1 MVSNSE
7 NSQSKTS
14 QQDNQT
20 KKKILLAFSGGL
32 DTSAIV
38 PWLIENYN
46 AEVIGYCADLGNAP
60 DKDYL
65 TAWSKRLGISEFIF
79 EDLKD
84 EFTKN
89 YVFPAIKAGAIYQ
102 DDYLLGTSLA
112 RPLISERIAYFA
124 KKLGAAAIAHGA
136 TGKGNDQLR
145 FERSWAYLAPEIEV
159 IAPWKI
165 WSYTGRQDLIQY
177 LASKGIEFE
186 NEEKRYSVDVN
197 LLHRS
202 CEGGILENIEAEYNP
217 NEIYSWVATPKAL
230 TDNAPTTLTLKFEA
244 GLPVALDGNVL
255 SPSQLLESLNIIAGK
270 NGIGVL
276 DLVEER
282 TIGIK
287 SRGIYETPGGTL
299 LHFALKQLKH
309 ACWDR
314 QLLNTARTL
323 GQTYADLVYDGL
335 WHCDTKPALD
345 AFFNKASEVLS
356 GEIGLKIENGKL
368 LVTKRS
374 SPFSLFNSQAV
385 SFETDPEGLLAAAA
399 GYSKVTAFNQKMQG
413 KRNAVKCQQL

>member
-1 MVSNSE
+1 MVSNS
-7 NSQSKTS
+7 NST
-14 QQDNQT
+14 QT
-20 KKKILLAFSGGL
+20 NASAKKKILLAFSGGL

-46 AEVIGYCADLGNAP
+46 AEVIAYCADLGNAP
-60 DKDYL
+60 DAEYL
-65 TAWSKRLGISEFIF
+65 KNWSKKLGASQFIF
-79 EDLKD
+79 EDLK
-84 EFTKN
+84 EKFTSD

-112 RPLISERIAYFA
+112 RPLISERIAHFA
-124 KKLGAAAIAHGA
+124 KELGASAIAHGA

-145 FERSWAYLAPEIEV
+145 FERSWAYLVPELEI

-165 WSYTGRQDLIQY
+165 WKYTGRQDLIQY
-177 LASKGIEFE
+177 LAGKGIEFE
-186 NEEKRYSVDVN
+186 SEEKRYSVDVN

-202 CEGGILENIEAEYNP
+202 CEGGILENIEAEYKSE
-217 NEIYSWVATPKAL
+217 EIYSWVATPKAML
-230 TDNAPTTLTLKFEA
+230 DNPTTKIEIQFEA
-244 GLPVALDGNVL
+244 GLPKSLNGESL
-255 SPSQLLESLNIIAGK
+255 SSSALLEKLNQIAGK

-287 SRGIYETPGGTL
+287 SRGVYETPGGSL
-299 LHFALKQLKH
+299 LHFALRQLKH
-309 ACWDR
+309 TCWDR

-345 AFFNKASEVLS
+345 AFFNKASEVLT

-368 LVTKRS
+368 LVTKRQ
-374 SPFSLFNSQAV
+374 SPYSLFNSQAV
-385 SFETDPEGLLAAAA
+385 SFESDPEGLLSAAA

-413 KRNAVKCQQL
+413 KRNAQRCQQL